1 MVLDEIG
8 GRVGLD
14 FFLSGKVFGVSFKQ
28 TVGTSVHTS
37 SLMKP
42 LVWTYTYSLLI
53 LVNKF

>member
-1 MVLDEIG
+1 MKLG
-8 GRVGLD
+8 VGWVR